1 MDPRVQE
8 YLANKYQLGLTD
20 EEKQLMSGSEE
31 RANSLALSQGMME
44 AANTLGSGISGQKA
58 RPLFDQ
64 NAPYQSSDSV
74 RKYIMDKMNER
85 RGVAKIDQEQAF
97 KSDELN
103 KKLEADKKEAQY
115 KADMKGI
122 EQKKLEVD
130 KADKANRQTSTDTQ
144 DLIKYRDGHDVTKQ
158 TNILVPSYKKVTTAA
173 AAGTA
178 AGDMGVIFGYMK
190 MQDPL
195 SSVREGEYATAQN
208 AAGIPERLRVAYN
221 KAVDG
226 QILDP
231 KQRADFVARAKEL
244 YDGQMSSQAALDE
257 QIMGEAK
264 NRGLDPNRVII
275 NPWKVKTDAPA
286 EGSGMKPKTMKVM
299 RAKDLP

>member
-1 MDPRVQE
+1 
-8 YLANKYQLGLTD
+8 
-20 EEKQLMSGSEE
+20 
-31 RANSLALSQGMME
+31 MME
-44 AANTLGSGISGQKA
+44 AANTLGAGIAGQPKA
-58 RPLFDQ
+58 KPLF
-64 NAPYQSSDSV
+64 NPESAYQSSDAVKS
-74 RKYIMDKMNER
+74 YIMNKLNER
-85 RGVAKIDQEQAF
+85 RGAAKMEQDQAF
-97 KSDELN
+97 KSEEAE
-103 KKLEADKKEAQY
+103 KKRLADAADAKY

-122 EQKKLEVD
+122 EAGKLAADKED
-130 KADKANRQTSTDTQ
+130 KAKRQTSTDTQ

-221 KAVDG
+221 KAIDG

-244 YDGQMSSQAALDE
+244 YDGQMSSQSALDE

-275 NPWKVKTDAPA
+275 NPWKKTGQEENEQA
-286 EGSGMKPKTMKVM
+286 GSKPKTMKVM